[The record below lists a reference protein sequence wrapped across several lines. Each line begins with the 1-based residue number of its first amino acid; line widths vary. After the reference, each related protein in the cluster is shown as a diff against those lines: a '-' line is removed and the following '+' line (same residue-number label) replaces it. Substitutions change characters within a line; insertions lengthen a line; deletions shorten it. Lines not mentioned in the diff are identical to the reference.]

1 MDFKT
6 IFDNEYKLIV
16 GTAPEDLNKEV
27 DNYVERQISSMKSE
41 WITSDWF
48 GLFGRTID
56 MNEGIYKM
64 IYLDEVLLATSS
76 SLSSIVTQA
85 YNILTRNG
93 FCVKKDKGVVMIDI
107 FEIDT
112 KVPVE
117 THYQVASDNMITGET
132 YETCVFYTRKDD
144 GVKGDLEVYVESP
157 SFFSAGKKFVVPIIS
172 SMILLRSGTLEYKL
186 EDHIG
191 VGKQHILS
199 VHLEKL

>member
-16 GTAPEDLNKEV
+16 GTAPEDLNTEV
-27 DNYVERQISSMKSE
+27 DNYIERQLPSIKSE
-41 WITSDWF
+41 WITGDWF

-64 IYLDEVLLATSS
+64 IHLDELLLATST
-76 SLSSIVTQA
+76 SLSSVVNHA

-93 FCVKKDKGVVMIDI
+93 FCVKRDKGVVMIDI

-112 KVPVE
+112 RVPVE

-132 YETCVFYTRKDD
+132 YETCVFYTRKD
-144 GVKGDLEVYVESP
+144 GNVKGDLEVYIESP
-157 SFFSAGKKFVVPIIS
+157 SFFSAGKKFVIPIVS
-172 SMILLRSGTLEYKL
+172 GMILLRSGTLEYKL

>member
-6 IFDNEYKLIV
+6 ILDNEYKLIV
-16 GTAPEDLNKEV
+16 GTVTEELNTEV
-27 DNYVERQISSMKSE
+27 DNYIQRQIPSIKTE
-41 WITSDWF
+41 WLDSNWF

-64 IYLDEVLLATSS
+64 IYLDELILTTSS
-76 SLSSIVTQA
+76 SLFSIVQHV
-85 YNILTRNG
+85 YDILTENG
-93 FCVKKDKGVVMIDI
+93 FCVKRDKGMVTIDV

-112 KVPVE
+112 RVPVE
-117 THYQVASDNMITGET
+117 THYQVASDNMLIGET

-157 SFFSAGKKFVVPIIS
+157 SFFSSGKKFVIPIVS
-172 SMILLRSGTLEYKL
+172 NMILLRSGTLEHKL

-191 VGKQHILS
+191 SGKLHILS

>member
-16 GTAPEDLNKEV
+16 GTAHEDLNTEV
-27 DNYVERQISSMKSE
+27 DNYIQKQIPSMKSE
-41 WITSDWF
+41 WIDSDWF
-48 GLFGRTID
+48 SLFGRTIN
-56 MNEGIYKM
+56 MNEGIYKI
-64 IYLDEVLLATSS
+64 IYLDELLLATST

-85 YNILTRNG
+85 YRILIENG
-93 FCVKKDKGVVMIDI
+93 FCVKRDKGVVTIDI

-112 KVPVE
+112 KLPVE
-117 THYQVASDNMITGET
+117 THYQVASDNMLTGET
-132 YETCVFYTRKDD
+132 YETCVFYTKKDE

-172 SMILLRSGTLEYKL
+172 SMIMLRSGTLEYKL

-191 VGKQHILS
+191 LGKQHILS

>member
-16 GTAPEDLNKEV
+16 GTAPEDLNTEV
-27 DNYVERQISSMKSE
+27 DNYIERQLPSIKSE
-41 WITSDWF
+41 WITGDWF
-48 GLFGRTID
+48 SLFGRTID

-64 IYLDEVLLATSS
+64 IHLDELILATST
-76 SLSSIVTQA
+76 SLSSVVNHA
-85 YNILTRNG
+85 YNILKRNG
-93 FCVKKDKGVVMIDI
+93 FCVKQDKGVVMIDI

-112 KVPVE
+112 RVPVE

-132 YETCVFYTRKDD
+132 YETCVFYTRKDSN
-144 GVKGDLEVYVESP
+144 VKGDLEVYVESP
-157 SFFSAGKKFVVPIIS
+157 SFFSAGKKFVIPIVS

>member
-157 SFFSAGKKFVVPIIS
+157 SFFSAGKKFIIPIIS

-191 VGKQHILS
+191 AGKQHILS

>member
-6 IFDNEYKLIV
+6 VFDNQYKLLV
-16 GTAPEDLNKEV
+16 GRTQEDLNTEV
-27 DNYVERQISSMKSE
+27 DNYIERQIPSIKTE
-41 WITSDWF
+41 WTTGMWF
-48 GLFGRTID
+48 RLFGTTVN

-64 IYLDEVLLATSS
+64 IPLDEVTLATSS
-76 SLSSIVTQA
+76 SLLSIVSQA
-85 YNILTRNG
+85 YDILSQNG
-93 FCVKKDKGVVMIDI
+93 FYVKRDKGMVTIDA
-107 FEIDT
+107 FEMDT
-112 KVPVE
+112 KIPVE
-117 THYQVASDNMITGET
+117 THYQVASDNMLTGES

-144 GVKGDLEVYVESP
+144 GIKGDLEVYVEPP
-157 SFFSAGKKFVVPIIS
+157 SFFSSGKNFVIPITS

>member
-16 GTAPEDLNKEV
+16 GTAPEDLNTEV
-27 DNYVERQISSMKSE
+27 DNYIERQISSMKTE

-64 IYLDEVLLATSS
+64 IHLDEVLLATSS

-144 GVKGDLEVYVESP
+144 SVKGDLEVYVESP

>member
-16 GTAPEDLNKEV
+16 GTAPEYLNTEV
-27 DNYVERQISSMKSE
+27 DNYIQRQIPSMKSE
-41 WITSDWF
+41 WIDGDWF
-48 GLFGRTID
+48 SLFGRTIN

-64 IYLDEVLLATSS
+64 IHLDELLLATST

-85 YNILTRNG
+85 YNILTDNG
-93 FCVKKDKGVVMIDI
+93 FCVKKDKGVVTIDI

-112 KVPVE
+112 KLPVE
-117 THYQVASDNMITGET
+117 THYQVASDNMLTGET
-132 YETCVFYTRKDD
+132 YETCVFYTKKDENI
-144 GVKGDLEVYVESP
+144 KGDVEVYVESP
-157 SFFSAGKKFVVPIIS
+157 SFFSAGKKFVIPIIS
-172 SMILLRSGTLEYKL
+172 SMIMLRSGTLEYKL

-191 VGKQHILS
+191 AGKQYILS

>member
-16 GTAPEDLNKEV
+16 GKATEDLNTEV
-27 DNYVERQISSMKSE
+27 EKYIERQLPSIKSE

-64 IYLDEVLLATSS
+64 IHLDEVLLATSS

-186 EDHIG
+186 EDHMG